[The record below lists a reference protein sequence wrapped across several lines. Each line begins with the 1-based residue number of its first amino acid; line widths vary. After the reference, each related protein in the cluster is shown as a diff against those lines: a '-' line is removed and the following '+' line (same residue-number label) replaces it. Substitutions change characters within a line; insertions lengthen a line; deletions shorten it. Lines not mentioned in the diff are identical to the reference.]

1 MDAWTDRRT
10 DVADCIIFRASAVGN
25 CYISGQAGYP
35 VFKYMPYGPVEEVIP
50 YLSRRATENQGMLTK
65 VKKEKRL
72 LRKEISRRLLTLNW
86 FYTPKPTPAAHL
98 PSLSQTAPTITSLKN
113 AQM

>member
-1 MDAWTDRRT
+1 
-10 DVADCIIFRASAVGN
+10 
-25 CYISGQAGYP
+25 
-35 VFKYMPYGPVEEVIP
+35 MPYGPVEEVLP
-50 YLSRRATENQGMLTK
+50 YLSRRATENQGVLAK

-86 FYTPKPTPAAHL
+86 FYTPKPTPAARV
-98 PSLSQTAPTITSLKN
+98 PSLSQPAPTSSTLKN